1 MTVKELIEVLEKLDQ
16 DKRVVVADHDGAGP
30 AEDIEFVDQ
39 RVQKGE
45 LVVSIWIHR

>member
-1 MTVKELIEVLEKLDQ
+1 MTVKELIEALQKLDQ

-45 LVVSIWIHR
+45 PVVSIWIHR

>member
-1 MTVKELIEVLEKLDQ
+1 MIVKELIAILQKLDQ

-39 RVQKGE
+39 RVEKGVP
-45 LVVSIWIHR
+45 VVCIWMHR